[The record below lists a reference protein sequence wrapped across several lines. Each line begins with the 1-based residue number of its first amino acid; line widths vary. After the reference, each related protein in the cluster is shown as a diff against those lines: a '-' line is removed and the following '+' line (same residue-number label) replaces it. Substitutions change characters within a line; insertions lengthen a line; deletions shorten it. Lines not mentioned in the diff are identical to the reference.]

1 MKELLAKAGC
11 EVIFLPPYS
20 PDLNKTEHFWA
31 RLKSYVRQ
39 LISNEESLISA
50 LDIALKNLS

>member
-1 MKELLAKAGC
+1 MLAKAGC